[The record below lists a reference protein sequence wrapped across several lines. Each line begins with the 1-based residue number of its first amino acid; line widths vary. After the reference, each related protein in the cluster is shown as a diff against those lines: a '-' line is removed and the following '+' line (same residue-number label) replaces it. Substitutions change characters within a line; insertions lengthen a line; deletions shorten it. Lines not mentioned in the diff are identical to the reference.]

1 MGTMRGVQPP
11 PPPDPWVV
19 DIGRSG
25 DHCVPAKGPV
35 RLWRAKKDKARIL
48 SLKNLGD
55 KSKSVTDWPAGSSAL
70 AWPAEVTLGNGAR
83 YLLRLK
89 GSRARRKFN
98 LHLVPAG
105 LPTDAHRAAWMAKKG
120 CETQEM
126 RLLSRLRCQGGASL
140 RFLSPLIELR
150 CRRDTRDN
158 FWISQKIPKDKIGVF
173 RNLVSRNTRANALH
187 RG

>member
-1 MGTMRGVQPP
+1 MGTMRGVPPP

-19 DIGRSG
+19 DIARSG
-25 DHCVPAKGPV
+25 DHCVPAKGTV

-120 CETQEM
+120 CETQAM
-126 RLLSRLRCQGGASL
+126 RLLSRLR
-140 RFLSPLIELR
+140 
-150 CRRDTRDN
+150 
-158 FWISQKIPKDKIGVF
+158 
-173 RNLVSRNTRANALH
+173 
-187 RG
+187 